1 VRYYLLLITCV
12 SLTAQSVDKS
22 VISTIGNAYTSQT
35 VSVSYN
41 AGELIIG
48 NLTSE
53 DGAIQLS
60 SGYYE
65 SLNLETLH
73 IDIPELK
80 FELNL
85 YPNPVRDALYID
97 HPTLSEFIVSIHD
110 MKGRLL
116 LEKLLQVRK
125 PIPTSNLSLGAYI
138 VSVKSIDNL
147 KINSYKIIKE

>member
-1 VRYYLLLITCV
+1 MRYYLLLLTCV
-12 SLTAQSVDKS
+12 SLSAQSVEKS
-22 VISTIGNAYTSQT
+22 VISTIGNSYKDQT

-80 FELNL
+80 FEFNL

-110 MKGRLL
+110 IKGRLL
-116 LEKLLQVRK
+116 YEQILQVQK
-125 PIPTSNLSLGAYI
+125 PIPTSNLSLVTYI
-138 VSVKSIDNL
+138 VSVKNIHNQM
-147 KINSYKIIKE
+147 INSYKIIKE

>member
-1 VRYYLLLITCV
+1 MRYYLLLLTCF
-12 SLTAQSVDKS
+12 SLSAQSVDKN
-22 VISTIGNAYTSQT
+22 VVSTIGNAYTGQT

-80 FELNL
+80 FEFNL
-85 YPNPVRDALYID
+85 YPNPVRDALYIE
-97 HPTLSEFIVSIHD
+97 HPTLSEFTVSIHD
-110 MKGRLL
+110 IKGRLL
-116 LEKLLQVRK
+116 FEQLSQVQK
-125 PIPTSNLSLGAYI
+125 PISTSNLSIGTYI
-138 VSVKSIDNL
+138 VRVKNTITQ

>member
-1 VRYYLLLITCV
+1 MRYYLLLITCV

-22 VISTIGNAYTSQT
+22 VISTIGNAYTGQT

-41 AGELIIG
+41 AGELIVG

-80 FELNL
+80 FEFNL

-110 MKGRLL
+110 MNGRLL
-116 LEKLLQVRK
+116 YEQLLQVQK
-125 PIPTSNLSLGAYI
+125 PIPTSNLSLGRYI
-138 VSVKSIDNL
+138 VSVKNIDNQM
-147 KINSYKIIKE
+147 INSYKIIKE

>member
-1 VRYYLLLITCV
+1 MRYYLLLITCV
-12 SLTAQSVDKS
+12 SLAAQSVDKS
-22 VISTIGNAYTSQT
+22 VISTIGNAYTGQT

-41 AGELIIG
+41 AGELIVG

-80 FELNL
+80 FEFNL

-110 MKGRLL
+110 MNGRLL
-116 LEKLLQVRK
+116 YEQLLQVQK
-125 PIPTSNLSLGAYI
+125 PIPTSNLSLGRYI
-138 VSVKSIDNL
+138 VSVKNIDNQM
-147 KINSYKIIKE
+147 INSYKIIKE

>member
-1 VRYYLLLITCV
+1 MKYYLLLITCI

-22 VISTIGNAYTSQT
+22 VISTIGYAYTSQT

-73 IDIPELK
+73 IDIPDQLGLQRNCLRK
-80 FELNL
+80 QGVFILG
-85 YPNPVRDALYID
+85 PSDA
-97 HPTLSEFIVSIHD
+97 
-110 MKGRLL
+110 
-116 LEKLLQVRK
+116 
-125 PIPTSNLSLGAYI
+125 
-138 VSVKSIDNL
+138 
-147 KINSYKIIKE
+147 

>member
-1 VRYYLLLITCV
+1 MRYYLLLITCV

-22 VISTIGNAYTSQT
+22 VISTIGNAYTGQT

-80 FELNL
+80 FEFNL
-85 YPNPVRDALYID
+85 YPNPVLDALYID

-110 MKGRLL
+110 MNGRLL
-116 LEKLLQVRK
+116 YEQLLQVQK
-125 PIPTSNLSLGAYI
+125 PIPTSNLSLGRYI
-138 VSVKSIDNL
+138 VSVKNIDNQM
-147 KINSYKIIKE
+147 INSYKIIKE